1 MENKMNIKHIFIII
15 FIPSIIV
22 FLSCR
27 KNFSPIEDDIQ
38 KSKDI
43 ISLNVGNKYFFRA
56 SIIDGQYF
64 TDWFFSR
71 SIKNEETIGGIK
83 YFNYS
88 DEYYIRIDNNKVIK
102 YSNGKES
109 VLFDYSVNK
118 GDSLLFENRTLI
130 VDSITVKSLFNSP
143 TLETVI
149 KATNKSFNPHTIIS
163 ISYATKFGLIGYAE
177 YRNNRTEGY
186 YLMGAIL
193 DNKMYGNRF

>member
-1 MENKMNIKHIFIII
+1 MNIKHIFIII

-64 TDWFFSR
+64 IDWFFSR

-88 DEYYIRIDNNKVIK
+88 DEYYIRTDNNKVIRV
-102 YSNGKES
+102 S
-109 VLFDYSVNK
+109 
-118 GDSLLFENRTLI
+118 
-130 VDSITVKSLFNSP
+130 
-143 TLETVI
+143 
-149 KATNKSFNPHTIIS
+149 
-163 ISYATKFGLIGYAE
+163 
-177 YRNNRTEGY
+177 
-186 YLMGAIL
+186 
-193 DNKMYGNRF
+193 